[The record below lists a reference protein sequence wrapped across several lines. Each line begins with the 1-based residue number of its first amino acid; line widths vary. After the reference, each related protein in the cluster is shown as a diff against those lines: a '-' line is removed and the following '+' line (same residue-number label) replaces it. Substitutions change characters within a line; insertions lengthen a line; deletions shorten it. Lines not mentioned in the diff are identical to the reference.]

1 MIKNSIFSIIKVT
14 VFIVA
19 VSLFSS
25 VFAQNS
31 KFTIVID
38 AGHGGHDPG
47 AIGKITREKDI
58 NLAVALQLG
67 ELIATNYNNVKVV
80 FTRTSDK
87 YLTLQERAAIVNTN
101 HADLFISIH
110 TNAAKSTA
118 ATGTESFTLG
128 LAKSKGNLDVA
139 MRENAVMLLEDDYK
153 SKYKGFDPTSVD
165 SYIMFE
171 FMQDKY
177 IDRSVSIASDI
188 QNHFKN
194 YAGRSDRGVRQA
206 GFWVLYQSACPSVLV
221 EVGFIS
227 NPAEEKYLA
236 SGGGQ
241 KQIAESIYKAFVGF
255 KYEHDKKSGKSSKKS
270 FNETESIKIEEV
282 GRNDKAADGV
292 EAPLK
297 SVVANTKDAV
307 VPVSEIAKPT
317 IEKSSKST
325 KVDKKNKQENENITL
340 NKETENKKVES
351 KQVESKQVDNKQTAT
366 KQAESKKTENLPV
379 ESKIENKQ
387 TAGKPTEKISTDNK
401 KSDIKSVTK
410 NEVKSEKIA
419 KDTDII
425 ADSFSKVKPK
435 VGNETIAQS
444 KLNKETEDA
453 ETEEVKTESKST
465 VKVDDNVTVDIQIVK
480 PNPVIPKQKPIS
492 AEKKQYVDLRAYD
505 AATVQPVYKVQLFS
519 ISRKLKTNAAEF
531 RGIRNADFYIENGM
545 YKYTIGSDTK
555 YDVISKLRKEMLSVF
570 PDAFTIAFL
579 GKTKIPINEA
589 IKLSNKNK

>member
-1 MIKNSIFSIIKVT
+1 MRKNSIFSIIKVT
-14 VFIVA
+14 VFIIT
-19 VSLFSS
+19 VSLMSTI
-25 VFAQNS
+25 VAQNS
-31 KFTIVID
+31 KFTVVID

-47 AIGKITREKDI
+47 AVGKITREKEI

-67 ELIATNYNNVKVV
+67 ELIATNYSNVKVV
-80 FTRTSDK
+80 FTRTTDK
-87 YLTLQERAAIVNTN
+87 YLTLQERANIVNTN

-110 TNAAKSTA
+110 TNAAKSTSA
-118 ATGTESFTLG
+118 FGTESFTLG

-194 YAGRSDRGVRQA
+194 FAGRSDRGVRQA
-206 GFWVLYQSACPSVLV
+206 GFWVLYQSACPSVLI

-255 KYEHDKKSGKSSKKS
+255 KYEYDKKSGKSSKKS
-270 FNETESIKIEEV
+270 FNETESIKIDEV
-282 GRNDKAADGV
+282 GRNDKNVDGV
-292 EAPLK
+292 AAPLK

-307 VPVSEIAKPT
+307 VPVSEIAKPP
-317 IEKSSKST
+317 IEKPNT
-325 KVDKKNKQENENITL
+325 PEKVDKKNKQENENSSVAKQTD
-340 NKETENKKVES
+340 S
-351 KQVESKQVDNKQTAT
+351 KQNVSKQTVSKQTDS
-366 KQAESKKTENLPV
+366 KQSANIQS
-379 ESKIENKQ
+379 
-387 TAGKPTEKISTDNK
+387 DNK
-401 KSDIKSVTK
+401 KSESKSLAKNDI
-410 NEVKSEKIA
+410 KSEKIA

-425 ADSFSKVKPK
+425 SNSFSKEKPK
-435 VGNETIAQS
+435 VEKEPTVEIQ
-444 KLNKETEDA
+444 LTKETDENDA
-453 ETEEVKTESKST
+453 EEVKSENKSIT
-465 VKVDDNVTVDIQIVK
+465 KTNTKENVDIEPVK
-480 PNPVIPKQKPIS
+480 TTTAIPKQKPIS
-492 AEKKQYVDLRAYD
+492 AEKKQFVDLRAYE
-505 AATVQPVYKVQLFS
+505 AATEQPIYKVQLFS

-555 YDVISKLRKEMLSVF
+555 YEVIAKLRKELLSVF

-579 GKTKIPINEA
+579 GKTKIPINDA